1 MSLEVSLST
10 MWAKGRFSQMAEFA
24 AKLRELG
31 FTHVEPNRLVS
42 PRMLAELLKTGVPI
56 SSIHSPCPT
65 VLSSQGMDVDRLSLS
80 SLDVSERME
89 AVSFARKTIDL
100 AANVNARAI
109 VLHMGEAPIDLS
121 LQDRLHKLHDA
132 GHAQTK
138 KYGQI
143 KERLVRQRASLA
155 RPYVDAA
162 KKSLQELSKYTSQK
176 GIMLG
181 LETRFHFGEI
191 PNTDEMAELLGEV
204 SEGVAGYWHDT
215 GHAEVQQEL
224 GFFSHEEWLSRFRDR
239 IVGIHLHDIRGIS
252 DHHAP
257 GKGNMNWEMIAK
269 YLSRGVVKVCEIGEW
284 NGEERMHGVVKF
296 LQKKGI
302 LG

>member
-1 MSLEVSLST
+1 
-10 MWAKGRFSQMAEFA
+10 MWAKDRFSHMAEFA

-42 PRMLAELLKTGVPI
+42 PGMLAELLKTGVPI

-65 VLSSQGMDVDRLSLS
+65 VLSSQGIDVDRLSLS
-80 SLDVSERME
+80 SLDVSERVE
-89 AVSFARKTIDL
+89 AVSFAKKTIDL
-100 AANVNARAI
+100 AANVNAGAI
-109 VLHMGEAPIDLS
+109 VLHMGEVPIDLS

-132 GHAQTK
+132 GRAQTK
-138 KYGQI
+138 EYGRI
-143 KERLVRQRASLA
+143 KERLVHQRASLA
-155 RPYVDAA
+155 QPYVDAA
-162 KKSLQELSKYTSQK
+162 KRSLQELSKYSRQK

-181 LETRFHFGEI
+181 LETRFHFNEI

-204 SEGVAGYWHDT
+204 SEQLAGYWHDT
-215 GHAEVQQEL
+215 GHAEVQQQL
-224 GFFSHEEWLSRFRDR
+224 GFAFHEEWLSRFGDR
-239 IVGIHLHDIRGIS
+239 MAGIHLHDIRGIS

-257 GKGNMNWEMIAK
+257 GKGNMNWEMIAR
-269 YLSRGVVKVCEIGEW
+269 YLPRGIVKVCEIGEW
-284 NGEERMHGVVKF
+284 NDEERIQGVVEF

>member
-10 MWAKGRFSQMAEFA
+10 MWAKGRFSHMAEFA

-162 KKSLQELSKYTSQK
+162 KKSLQELSKYTRQK

>member
-1 MSLEVSLST
+1 
-10 MWAKGRFSQMAEFA
+10 MWAKGRFSHMAEFA

-132 GHAQTK
+132 GHAQTE

-162 KKSLQELSKYTSQK
+162 KKSLQELSKYTRQK

-284 NGEERMHGVVKF
+284 NDEERMHGVVKF

>member
-10 MWAKGRFSQMAEFA
+10 MWAKGRFSHMAEFA

-42 PRMLAELLKTGVPI
+42 PGMLAELLKTGVPV

-65 VLSSQGMDVDRLSLS
+65 ILSSQGIDVDRLSLS
-80 SLDVSERME
+80 SLDVGERME
-89 AVSFARKTIDL
+89 AVSFAKKTIDL

-109 VLHMGEAPIDLS
+109 VLHMGEVPIDLS

-138 KYGQI
+138 EYGRI
-143 KERLVRQRASLA
+143 KELLIHQRASLA
-155 RPYVDAA
+155 RPHVDAA
-162 KKSLQELSKYTSQK
+162 KKSLQELNKYTRQK

-181 LETRFHFGEI
+181 LETRFHFSEI
-191 PNTDEMAELLGEV
+191 PNTDEMAELLGGV

-215 GHAEVQQEL
+215 GHAEVQQQL
-224 GFFSHEEWLSRFRDR
+224 RFASHEEWLSRFRDR
-239 IVGIHLHDIRGIS
+239 MVGIHLHDIRGIS

-284 NGEERMHGVVKF
+284 NDEDGMRGVVKF

>member
-10 MWAKGRFSQMAEFA
+10 MWAKGRFSHMAEFA

-162 KKSLQELSKYTSQK
+162 KKSLQELSKYTRQK

-284 NGEERMHGVVKF
+284 NDEERMHGVVKF

>member
-1 MSLEVSLST
+1 
-10 MWAKGRFSQMAEFA
+10 MWAEDRFSHMAGFA

-31 FTHVEPNRLVS
+31 FTHVEPNRAVS
-42 PRMLAELLKTGVPI
+42 PRMLAELLKTGIPV

-65 VLSSQGMDVDRLSLS
+65 VLSSKGTDVDRLSLS
-80 SLDVSERME
+80 SLDVSERVE
-89 AVSFARKTIDL
+89 SVSFAKKTIDL

-109 VLHMGEAPIDLS
+109 VLHMGEIPVDLS

-138 KYGQI
+138 EYLQV
-143 KERLVRQRASLA
+143 KERLVHQRASLA
-155 RPYVDAA
+155 QSYVDAA
-162 KKSLQELSKYTSQK
+162 KRSLQDLGRYSRQK

-181 LETRFHFGEI
+181 LETRFHFNEI
-191 PNTDEMAELLGEV
+191 PSMGETAELLSEV
-204 SEGVAGYWHDT
+204 PKQLVGYWHDT
-215 GHAEVQQEL
+215 GHAEVQEQL
-224 GFFSHEEWLSRFRDR
+224 GFACHEEWLSRFRDR

-269 YLSRGVVKVCEIGEW
+269 YLPRGVVKVCEIGEW
-284 NGEERMHGVVKF
+284 NDEERMQGLVKF
-296 LQKKGI
+296 LQEKGI
-302 LG
+302 LD

>member
-1 MSLEVSLST
+1 
-10 MWAKGRFSQMAEFA
+10 MWAKDRFSHMAEFA

-31 FTHVEPNRLVS
+31 FTHVEPNRAVS
-42 PRMLAELLKTGVPI
+42 PRMLAELLKTGIPV

-65 VLSSQGMDVDRLSLS
+65 VLSSKGTDVDRLSLS
-80 SLDVSERME
+80 SLDVSERVE
-89 AVSFARKTIDL
+89 SVSFAKKTIDL

-109 VLHMGEAPIDLS
+109 VLHMGEIPVDLS

-138 KYGQI
+138 EYLQV
-143 KERLVRQRASLA
+143 KERLVHQRASLA
-155 RPYVDAA
+155 QSYVDAA
-162 KKSLQELSKYTSQK
+162 KRSLQDLGRYSRQK

-181 LETRFHFGEI
+181 LETRFHFNEI
-191 PNTDEMAELLGEV
+191 PSMGETAELLSEV
-204 SEGVAGYWHDT
+204 PKQLVGYWHDT
-215 GHAEVQQEL
+215 GHAEVQQQL
-224 GFFSHEEWLSRFRDR
+224 GFACHEEWLSRFRDR

-269 YLSRGVVKVCEIGEW
+269 YLPRGVVKVCEIGEW
-284 NGEERMHGVVKF
+284 NDEERMQGLVKF
-296 LQKKGI
+296 LQEKGI
-302 LG
+302 LD